1 MAASLCA
8 CLARRLFSPRAFL
21 VMYVMS
27 GFSHAT
33 TMDDEIYIAGLRS
46 VGCTQLF
53 RQPYK
58 MVNLQVSAY
67 TLAIGSDFRCS
78 RSNSTGTSGGTMF
91 STCPRGNSNL
101 TLGCDWVIHSND
113 FKNRHI
119 CGWETNKINA
129 SCSLFPLSHS
139 KYSLTHS
146 LFNSHTHY
154 QLLLHIYCKPN
165 TATVT
170 SFSCFYGDKVQSVS
184 RDSLTSVLFT
194 WSSDFQAQAALS

>member
-1 MAASLCA
+1 MN
-8 CLARRLFSPRAFL
+8 
-21 VMYVMS
+21 VMS

-67 TLAIGSDFRCS
+67 TLGIGSDFRCS

-146 LFNSHTHY
+146 LTPILITNCCCTSTASPTQ
-154 QLLLHIYCKPN
+154 QLSRRFPVSM
-165 TATVT
+165 VT
-170 SFSCFYGDKVQSVS
+170 RYNPSPEILSPRCSSLGPVTFKRRRLFHKWLVVPGGSCV
-184 RDSLTSVLFT
+184 
-194 WSSDFQAQAALS
+194 